1 MLFGLKNAGATY
13 QKLMTKIFK
22 PLIGRIVEVYIDDI
36 MVKSRIT
43 SEYAQHL
50 EEIFRLMRWYNMK
63 LTPAKCA
70 SGVSASKFLGFMVT
84 QRGIEVNPDQIKA
97 AMATFP
103 LSSIKELQCL
113 TSRLA
118 ALGRFITRFT
128 DKLRLFFLTLKGV
141 STTGWTSD
149 CEQAIWEIKRYLTQL
164 PILSSPQPGEELYM
178 YLAIS
183 YCIVNA
189 ILFHHEKDKE
199 QRLIYYVSK
208 VMVDSEIR
216 YSKMEQ
222 IALTLK
228 SVAQKLH
235 PYFQAHQVTVLTN
248 QPLRSIMHKPDLFG
262 RMLKWAIELSEYGI
276 KYQFR
281 LAIKGQ
287 VMADFIVEI
296 PQKSSQLARPSENG
310 WWILHVD

>member
-1 MLFGLKNAGATY
+1 
-13 QKLMTKIFK
+13 
-22 PLIGRIVEVYIDDI
+22 
-36 MVKSRIT
+36 
-43 SEYAQHL
+43 
-50 EEIFRLMRWYNMK
+50 MK
-63 LTPAKCA
+63 LTPAKCV
-70 SGVSASKFLGFMVT
+70 SGVSAGKFLGFMVT
-84 QRGIEVNPDQIKA
+84 QKGIEVNPDQIKA
-97 AMATFP
+97 VMATFP
-103 LSSIKELQCL
+103 LSSKKELQCL

-128 DKLRLFFLTLKGV
+128 NKLRLFFLTLKGV

-149 CEQAIWEIKRYLTQL
+149 Y
-164 PILSSPQPGEELYM
+164 
-178 YLAIS
+178 
-183 YCIVNA
+183 
-189 ILFHHEKDKE
+189 KE

-208 VMVDSEIR
+208 AMVDTEIR

-222 IALTLK
+222 TTLTLK

-235 PYFQAHQVTVLTN
+235 PYFQAHQ
-248 QPLRSIMHKPDLFG
+248 
-262 RMLKWAIELSEYGI
+262 AIELSEYGI

>member
-1 MLFGLKNAGATY
+1 MLFSGTTKFLCTNQMKKKKTAFITPHGLYFYRVMLFGLKNAGATY
-13 QKLMTKIFK
+13 PKLMTKIFK

-36 MVKSRIT
+36 MVKSRIR

-70 SGVSASKFLGFMVT
+70 SGVSAGKFLGFMVT

-103 LSSIKELQCL
+103 LSSKKELQCL

-118 ALGRFITRFT
+118 ALGCFITRFT

-208 VMVDSEIR
+208 AMVDAEIR

-222 IALTLK
+222 TALTLK
-228 SVAQKLH
+228 SVA
-235 PYFQAHQVTVLTN
+235 
-248 QPLRSIMHKPDLFG
+248 
-262 RMLKWAIELSEYGI
+262 
-276 KYQFR
+276 
-281 LAIKGQ
+281 
-287 VMADFIVEI
+287 
-296 PQKSSQLARPSENG
+296 
-310 WWILHVD
+310 